1 MLIALNI
8 QNFALIEQADLS
20 FHPGFTVI
28 TGETGSGKSILLGA
42 LNLIL
47 GERADYGVIRDKEE
61 KTVVEATFRITGFG
75 LESFFNDNDLDFLNE
90 TVVRREITAQGR
102 SRAFINDT
110 PVQLNVLKDLSERLV
125 HIHSQ
130 HHTLELKNPLFQLDL
145 LDILADNVTL
155 RQEYKKDYLALR
167 QLNAQLQEKKSEL
180 AKMLQDSDY
189 NRFQWEELDALKL
202 QATNYADLETEL
214 QSYEKIDDVK
224 AGFASIVQAVADD
237 RGTVDVLSLL
247 KSSLEKVHHLHP
259 ALSVLSERI
268 VTTLVELKDIAADA
282 EQQLDSLES
291 NPERQAELT
300 ERMDLFNR
308 VLRKHQAHDQADL
321 LTIYEALA
329 QSQSGSDSLEVAIE
343 EMEKALKALHGRVQT
358 LATQLHENRVAE
370 APAIAASLMEVL
382 NELKLVQTQI
392 TFELEKAQKLDETG
406 MTKLVLLFAPNAGL
420 SPKPIEKA
428 ASGGEL
434 SRFMLALQ
442 LLLSAKKQLPTL
454 LFDEIDTGVSG
465 EVAQKIG
472 QVLQKMGAGMQVLAI
487 THLPQ
492 VAAKGT
498 NHWKVA
504 KSNRQGQ
511 TITEVITLNENE
523 RVEEIARLMSGEN
536 INEAAILNARA
547 LMN

>member
-8 QNFALIEQADLS
+8 QNFALIEQAQLV

-47 GERADYGVIRDKEE
+47 GERADYGVIRDKED
-61 KTVVEATFRITGFG
+61 KTVVEATFRIAGFG
-75 LESFFNDNDLDFLNE
+75 LEGFFNENDLDFSTE

-145 LDILADNVTL
+145 LDILADNSAL

-202 QATNYADLETEL
+202 EATNYADLETEL

-237 RGTVDVLSLL
+237 RGTVDILSQL
-247 KSSLEKVHHLHP
+247 KSGLEKVHNLHP

-268 VTTLVELKDIAADA
+268 VTTLVELKDIATDA

-308 VLRKHQAHDQADL
+308 VLRKHQAHDQKDL
-321 LTIYEALA
+321 LAIYETLS
-329 QSQSGSDSLEVAIE
+329 QSQSGSDNLESEIE
-343 EMEKALKALHGRVQT
+343 ELEKTLKALHSRVQG
-358 LATQLHENRVAE
+358 LATQLHENRVAK
-370 APAIAASLMEVL
+370 APAIAGKLMEVL
-382 NELKLVQTQI
+382 NELKLVQTQV

-406 MTKLVLLFAPNAGL
+406 MSKLVLLFAPNAGL

-472 QVLQKMGAGMQVLAI
+472 QVLQRMGGGMQVLAI

-492 VAAKGT
+492 VAAKGA

-504 KSNRQGQ
+504 KSAKGGQ

>member
-8 QNFALIEQADLS
+8 QNFALIEQANLA

-47 GERADYGVIRDKEE
+47 GERADYGVIRDKED
-61 KTVVEATFRITGFG
+61 KTVVEATFRISGFG
-75 LESFFNDNDLDFLNE
+75 LEPFFQENDLDFSDE

-102 SRAFINDT
+102 SRAFVNDT
-110 PVQLNVLKDLSERLV
+110 PVQLNVLKELSERLV

-145 LDILADNVTL
+145 LDILSDNVQL

-167 QLNAQLQEKKSEL
+167 QLNTKLQDKKTEL
-180 AKMLQDSDY
+180 AKMLQDADY

-202 QATNYADLETEL
+202 DVTIYADLETEL

-237 RGTVDVLSLL
+237 RGTVDILSLL
-247 KSSLEKVHHLHP
+247 KSSLEKVQQLHP
-259 ALSVLSERI
+259 ALSVLSER
-268 VTTLVELKDIAADA
+268 VVATLVELKDIAEDA

-300 ERMDLFNR
+300 ERVDIFNR
-308 VLRKHQAHDQADL
+308 ILRKHQVHDQAGL
-321 LTIYEALA
+321 LEIYESLS
-329 QSQSGSDSLEVAIE
+329 QSQSSSDALELEIE
-343 EMEKALKALHGRVQT
+343 EMGKTLKDLHGRVQSR
-358 LATQLHENRVAE
+358 AVQLHENRVKK
-370 APAIAASLMEVL
+370 APAIASQLMEVL
-382 NELKLVQTQI
+382 DELKLVQTQI
-392 TFELEKAQKLDETG
+392 TFELEKAAKLDETG

-492 VAAKGT
+492 VAAKGS
-498 NHWKVA
+498 NHWKVT
-504 KSNRQGQ
+504 KSARQGQ
-511 TITEVITLNENE
+511 TITEVIALNENE